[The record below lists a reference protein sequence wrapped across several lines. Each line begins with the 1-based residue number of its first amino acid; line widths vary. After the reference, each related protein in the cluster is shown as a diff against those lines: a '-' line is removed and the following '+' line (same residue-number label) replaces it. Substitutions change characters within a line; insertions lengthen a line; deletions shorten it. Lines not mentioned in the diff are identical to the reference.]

1 MDSVYVSGFHVGS
14 GVVCVWISGFCV
26 EAGLGADAKFVEW
39 AFLSIFGG
47 EVCGKVAVRPAVGA
61 FLFLHLSI

>member
-14 GVVCVWISGFCV
+14 GVDCVWISGFRGEV
-26 EAGLGADAKFVEW
+26 DLGADAKFVGW

-47 EVCGKVAVRPAVGA
+47 EVRGKVAVRPAVGR
-61 FLFLHLSI
+61 FYFFI